1 MFRKISTSFLNL
13 PKKARTSLIISLI
26 MPGAGHI
33 YNREVVKGVLLWS
46 MAMGFLICGWTS
58 RTIYNQVYLATLEHT
73 GLSDIAHAQ
82 AAAAVPW
89 LWVPVIFYVIVLIF
103 SSYDAYLVT
112 GQIVTMIER
121 ERKIRQAAKDEIL
134 RQHESQVTEH

>member
-26 MPGAGHI
+26 MPGAGHV

-46 MAMGFLICGWTS
+46 MAMGFLIWGWTS
-58 RTIYNQVYLATLEHT
+58 RTLYNRVYLATLEHT
-73 GLSDIAHAQ
+73 GFADIAEAQ
-82 AAAAVPW
+82 AVATVPW
-89 LWVPVIFYVIVLIF
+89 LWVPVIFYVIVLVF

-121 ERKIRQAAKDEIL
+121 ERKARQAAKDEIL

>member
-1 MFRKISTSFLNL
+1 MFRKISTSFLSL

-26 MPGAGHI
+26 MPGAGHV

-46 MAMGFLICGWTS
+46 MAMGFIIWGWTS
-58 RTIYNQVYLATLEHT
+58 RTLYNEVYRATLEHT
-73 GLSDIAHAQ
+73 GMADIATAQ
-82 AAAAVPW
+82 ASAAVPW
-89 LWVPVIFYVIVLIF
+89 LWVPVIFYIIVLVF

-112 GQIVTMIER
+112 GQIIRMIER

-134 RQHESQVTEH
+134 REHESQVTEH